1 MGQLYSCFV
10 LGWGHVI
17 NLIFRIIINSYL
29 QTDEI
34 NQCMYELFILNMCLS
49 SVLIFNVHYNNG
61 VSYWCFWFFFC
72 WLICYFRSLYS
83 FTCSVRHPCLL
94 WSSTQGSTIITMII
108 YLLSTICIT
117 NTTPKYTDHLFLLSS
132 QLLLKFNL
140 FFSSFNAIVT
150 EKGICVTLK
159 CPFNCVKTSTFL
171 HEMLPDWPLFQ
182 TRT

>member
-61 VSYWCFWFFFC
+61 VSYLCFWFFFAG
-72 WLICYFRSLYS
+72 S
-83 FTCSVRHPCLL
+83 FAIL
-94 WSSTQGSTIITMII
+94 G
-108 YLLSTICIT
+108 
-117 NTTPKYTDHLFLLSS
+117 LFT
-132 QLLLKFNL
+132 LLLAL
-140 FFSSFNAIVT
+140 
-150 EKGICVTLK
+150 
-159 CPFNCVKTSTFL
+159 
-171 HEMLPDWPLFQ
+171 
-182 TRT
+182 